1 MSQNDYWAERKMEE
15 QRKSTEMRK
24 SKYAEMKAKGYDMS
38 AVNSDVLD
46 AAKTD
51 ESAFW
56 NAMKGA
62 MSTKDASNRQ
72 NIANELKKN
81 GFDTSLLTADALN
94 PAKTD
99 EGAFWK
105 LVKVIKESRE
115 SEIKASRSPYNEHF
129 NSKKN
134 SDSNK
139 EKEEK
144 NHWYAVPERSGGT
157 SHVSSDR
164 EKAQV
169 QVPNVRKERPALS
182 EKTRNYLIKK
192 FETIPES
199 RKETYYVTAKANLEA
214 QLNKANLNKNTRLAK
229 KLMETLEILEY
240 ILGSDESEDEW
251 IINSALPE

>member
-1 MSQNDYWAERKMEE
+1 MKHTKKAISCLVVVGVFSISSFALAESSVTSSSDFSMVHASSNGETTMSQNDYWAERKMEE

-24 SKYAEMKAKGYDMS
+24 SKYTEMKAKGYDMS
-38 AVNSDVLD
+38 TVNSDVLD

-56 NAMKGA
+56 NAMRGVMA
-62 MSTKDASNRQ
+62 TKDASNRQ

-81 GFDTSLLTADALN
+81 GFDTSLLTTDALN

-115 SEIKASRSPYNEHF
+115 K
-129 NSKKN
+129 
-134 SDSNK
+134 
-139 EKEEK
+139 
-144 NHWYAVPERSGGT
+144 
-157 SHVSSDR
+157 
-164 EKAQV
+164 V
-169 QVPNVRKERPALS
+169 QVPNVRKEKPALS

-192 FETIPES
+192 FEAIPES

-229 KLMETLEILEY
+229 KLTETLEILEY
-240 ILGSDESEDEW
+240 ILGSDESEDE
-251 IINSALPE
+251 